1 MKTILLSKGLEGLVD
16 EDDYET
22 VNQYK
27 WFAYRRGRLWYVA
40 RNKPRPRTGNGH
52 IYLHHFILGRPPS
65 GKMIDHVDGNG
76 LNNQRDN
83 LRFATSGQN
92 QQNRHF
98 LSTNTSGYRGVTW
111 NKKSNKWQAGIKFQE
126 KSIHLGLFDTPEG
139 AAYAYDMKAVEIFG
153 EFANP
158 NFRKV
163 AA

>member
-1 MKTILLSKGLEGLVD
+1 
-16 EDDYET
+16 
-22 VNQYK
+22 
-27 WFAYRRGRLWYVA
+27 
-40 RNKPRPRTGNGH
+40 
-52 IYLHHFILGRPPS
+52 
-65 GKMIDHVDGNG
+65 VDGNG